1 MFVNFDCCAMWMK
14 DADQIVDAFT
24 VDRIYLQHQF
34 QGESKAPDYRHWQIP
49 LGRRFRALKIWVTL
63 RTYGAEKI
71 REKIRQDVKMAQ
83 MFQDL
88 VLSDNRFEIASK
100 QSMGLVCFR
109 LKGDCDL
116 TQKLLDRITERK
128 KIYMIPAKCHN
139 KLIIRFAICG
149 VKTEAKHIEFA
160 WKEITSQAEIVMSG
174 ANEPN
179 DKLATNFAANVSTVV
194 EPAEKQEE
202 IR

>member
-1 MFVNFDCCAMWMK
+1 MWMK

-49 LGRRFRALKIWVTL
+49 LGRRFRALKVWVTL

-71 REKIRQDVKMAQ
+71 REKIRQDIKMAQ

-88 VLSDNRFEIASK
+88 VLNDDRFEIASK

-160 WKEITSQAEIVMSG
+160 WKEITSQAEIVLSE
-174 ANEPN
+174 ANDPI
-179 DKLATNFAANVSTVV
+179 DKLATNFAANVGTVV
-194 EPAEKQEE
+194 DPVEKQEE